1 MKHILTLATLVFAT
15 SCFAQVPDHV
25 PIDGLVAWYPF
36 NGNANDESGNGNDGI
51 VNGPVST
58 ADHLGADNSALLFDG
73 ADDYIE
79 ISNTNG
85 ISSSQGLTMS
95 IWFHWEGTNG
105 NDVQQYLFL
114 IANNPN
120 GAITISDDGSC
131 GMNVLN
137 CNCADDI
144 NLTSQIV
151 ANTWYQ
157 ATMTYSLNDGLLKM
171 YLNGELVDS
180 SVESMYSYYT
190 TNNPADRFGNYH
202 FNSHY
207 FKGKLNDAGLWN
219 RALTEQEVFA
229 LYNAE
234 SPTTGCTDELACNYS
249 PEANV
254 NDDSCT
260 YPPFGLTDCEA
271 GGALCGEG
279 TAWDEVSQ
287 SCVVANVSD
296 TDFDGC
302 VGINDFLIHLSN
314 FGSGCGPESA
324 WACGDPLE
332 HQGYDYETVQI
343 GGQCWFAEN
352 LRSDVYQNGDAINS
366 GLSTASWQTTAFG
379 ATAVYGQGA
388 SQCTD
393 NDPGDQACDE
403 NWAILEYGRLYNFLA
418 VDDERGLCPQGWHV
432 PTDEEFQQME
442 GALGMSAEE
451 LSAEGYRGT
460 NQGDMLKT
468 QFGWFSN
475 GNGTN
480 EVGFNGE
487 ASGFRGQ
494 SASFLGAGVECN
506 WWTADAAGVFD
517 GDEDAWSRT
526 LRYNQGG
533 IQRYH
538 WSQRNGFSVRCIQD
552 SE

>member
-1 MKHILTLATLVFAT
+1 MADQVSAELNVLSWQHLVFQRQGNTIRTFLNGDLAEEG
-15 SCFAQVPDHV
+15 AAIEEDILPDVPLRIGSL
-25 PIDGLVAWYPF
+25 PYGGQFRGF
-36 NGNANDESGNGNDGI
+36 NGLIDDVAIWGRSLSEEE
-51 VNGPVST
+51 V
-58 ADHLGADNSALLFDG
+58 LALHQ
-73 ADDYIE
+73 AE
-79 ISNTNG
+79 
-85 ISSSQGLTMS
+85 
-95 IWFHWEGTNG
+95 
-105 NDVQQYLFL
+105 
-114 IANNPN
+114 
-120 GAITISDDGSC
+120 
-131 GMNVLN
+131 
-137 CNCADDI
+137 
-144 NLTSQIV
+144 QIV
-151 ANTWYQ
+151 
-157 ATMTYSLNDGLLKM
+157 
-171 YLNGELVDS
+171 V
-180 SVESMYSYYT
+180 
-190 TNNPADRFGNYH
+190 
-202 FNSHY
+202 
-207 FKGKLNDAGLWN
+207 
-219 RALTEQEVFA
+219 
-229 LYNAE
+229 
-234 SPTTGCTDELACNYS
+234 GCQDVTACNYS

-254 NDDSCT
+254 DDDSCT
-260 YPPFGLTDCEA
+260 YPPFGLTNCEA

-279 TAWDEVSQ
+279 TAWDEASQ

-314 FGSGCGPESA
+314 FGSGCGPELA
-324 WACGDPLE
+324 WSCGDPLE
-332 HQGYDYETVQI
+332 FQGYDYETVQI

-379 ATAVYGQGA
+379 ATAVYGEGS

-403 NWAILEYGRLYNFLA
+403 NWAIVEYGRLYNFLA

-468 QFGWFSN
+468 QFGWFSS

-480 EVGFNGE
+480 EVSFNGE
-487 ASGFRGQ
+487 ASGFRGP

-538 WSQRNGFSVRCIQD
+538 WGQGNGFSVRCIQD

>member
-1 MKHILTLATLVFAT
+1 MKKVFVVWMALSSVLSLAQAPDFLPQEDLIAWYAMGAGSMEESGLVPLQPIVFAEDR
-15 SCFAQVPDHV
+15 FGEA
-25 PIDGLVAWYPF
+25 
-36 NGNANDESGNGNDGI
+36 DECI
-51 VNGPVST
+51 
-58 ADHLGADNSALLFDG
+58 LFDG
-73 ADDYIE
+73 EQELTTA
-79 ISNTNG
+79 
-85 ISSSQGLTMS
+85 GLS
-95 IWFHWEGTNG
+95 YSDF
-105 NDVQQYLFL
+105 
-114 IANNPN
+114 
-120 GAITISDDGSC
+120 TISLWFRGEASSEDVCHGLISQNTGVDCTPLMHVASC
-131 GMNVLN
+131 NIPPAIRCQVRTTSCVADQVSAELNVLSWQHLVFQRQGN
-137 CNCADDI
+137 TIRTFLNGDLAEEGAAIEEDILPDVPLRIGSLPYGGQFRGFNGLIDDVAI
-144 NLTSQIV
+144 WGRSLSEEEVLALHQAEQIV
-151 ANTWYQ
+151 
-157 ATMTYSLNDGLLKM
+157 
-171 YLNGELVDS
+171 V
-180 SVESMYSYYT
+180 
-190 TNNPADRFGNYH
+190 
-202 FNSHY
+202 
-207 FKGKLNDAGLWN
+207 
-219 RALTEQEVFA
+219 
-229 LYNAE
+229 
-234 SPTTGCTDELACNYS
+234 GCQDVTACNYS

-254 NDDSCT
+254 DDDSCT
-260 YPPFGLTDCEA
+260 YPPFGLTNCEA

-279 TAWDEVSQ
+279 TAWDEASQ

-314 FGSGCGPESA
+314 FGSGCGPELA
-324 WACGDPLE
+324 WSCGDPLE
-332 HQGYDYETVQI
+332 FQGYDYETVQI

-379 ATAVYGQGA
+379 ATAVYGEGS

-403 NWAILEYGRLYNFLA
+403 NWAIVEYGRLYNFLA

-468 QFGWFSN
+468 QFGWFSS

-480 EVGFNGE
+480 EVSFNGE
-487 ASGFRGQ
+487 ASGFRGP

-538 WSQRNGFSVRCIQD
+538 WGQGNGFSVRCIQD

>member
-1 MKHILTLATLVFAT
+1 MKYLLTLAALAFAT
-15 SCFAQVPDHV
+15 ACFGQESCPE
-25 PIDGLVAWYPF
+25 LW
-36 NGNANDESGNGNDGI
+36 
-51 VNGPVST
+51 T
-58 ADHLGADNSALLFDG
+58 A
-73 ADDYIE
+73 
-79 ISNTNG
+79 
-85 ISSSQGLTMS
+85 
-95 IWFHWEGTNG
+95 
-105 NDVQQYLFL
+105 
-114 IANNPN
+114 
-120 GAITISDDGSC
+120 
-131 GMNVLN
+131 
-137 CNCADDI
+137 
-144 NLTSQIV
+144 
-151 ANTWYQ
+151 
-157 ATMTYSLNDGLLKM
+157 
-171 YLNGELVDS
+171 
-180 SVESMYSYYT
+180 
-190 TNNPADRFGNYH
+190 
-202 FNSHY
+202 
-207 FKGKLNDAGLWN
+207 
-219 RALTEQEVFA
+219 
-229 LYNAE
+229 
-234 SPTTGCTDELACNYS
+234 
-249 PEANV
+249 
-254 NDDSCT
+254 
-260 YPPFGLTDCEA
+260 
-271 GGALCGEG
+271 CGEG
-279 TAWDEVSQ
+279 TVWDEVSQ
-287 SCVVANVSD
+287 TCVVANVSD

-324 WACGDPLE
+324 WSCGDPLE
-332 HQGYDYETVQI
+332 YQGHAYETVQI

-379 ATAVYGQGA
+379 ATAVYGEGS

-403 NWAILEYGRLYNFLA
+403 NWAIAEYGRLYNFLA

-538 WSQRNGFSVRCIQD
+538 WGQGNGFSVRCIQD